1 MNTESIPEAPL
12 SAEELLDLA
21 NAQLKD
27 VLQNMKEAKRVLARD
42 WEQLSPRERS
52 AYARQV
58 KMWEERQKTLLEEI
72 EIHSANL

>member
-1 MNTESIPEAPL
+1 MDNELTPKTSP
-12 SAEELLDLA
+12 SAEESLDLA
-21 NAQLKD
+21 KAQLKD
-27 VLQNMKEAKRVLARD
+27 VLLNLKEAKRVLARD

-58 KMWEERQKTLLEEI
+58 KMWEGRQKTLLEEI